1 MSIKEYGRVWP
12 PKILLRNVDNSSKSN
27 IASRADGE
35 DVVVRVQNR
44 YPKGQLWITLRKKDE
59 TEYDVGLS
67 VPAFLQE
74 RILFSIVLKRNI
86 TLREVGEI
94 AIE

>member
-44 YPKGQLWITLRKKDE
+44 YPKGQLWITFRKKDDS
-59 TEYDVGLS
+59 EYDAALP
-67 VPAFLQE
+67 VPAHLQE

>member
-1 MSIKEYGRVWP
+1 MLIKEYGREWP
-12 PKILLRNVDNSSKSN
+12 PRILPHNIDNSSKSN

-44 YPKGQLWITLRKKDE
+44 YPKGQLWITLRKKDDR
-59 TEYDVGLS
+59 EYDISLP
-67 VPAFLQE
+67 VPARLQE

-86 TLREVGEI
+86 TLREVGKI